1 MAKSPLIG
9 LLWMR
14 GSLSFLEQLCIKSFV
29 DAGHHTVLY
38 SYEPIGGV
46 PDGVEH
52 RDASEIL
59 PETGFLT
66 HERTGS
72 PALHSDLFRYRLL
85 AGCENMIWADTDAYC
100 VRPFQTDSGHFYGWE
115 SDSHINGGVLGL
127 PRDSATLAALLE
139 FTRDEFAIP
148 HWYKTDYIR
157 ELEAARDAGRPVH
170 AGEQPWGVWGPH
182 AITHFLHE
190 TGEARHALPREALY
204 PFSFRDRR
212 KMVKPD
218 VNPKK
223 YLTDATFSV
232 HLYGRRM
239 RKYLA
244 ESHQGIPHPEGL
256 LGQLLIRHKI
266 DPLDAPLRDHPN
278 PNRDHP
284 HARAFRDAISGKA
297 VPVSVRKTRSAENP
311 AHRPQPKAPVIPL
324 RRVVGVTTMKNE
336 GPYIL
341 DWVAYHLSIGFTHFL
356 VYTNDC
362 DDGTDQILDCLSRT
376 GLVTRVDN
384 PADIAAGE
392 RPQRIALKLAEQ
404 HPLVTGA
411 DCYCVFDVD
420 EYINIHIGQGHLEDL
435 FAACGNPEM
444 ISMTWRFFGCA
455 GVLEFDDV
463 PVPLQFTRCAP
474 EYTRLPHHNWGFKT
488 LVRQPSPFRNLG
500 IHRPLGAVGD
510 KMPAWTNGSGQQ
522 MPDSYLKA
530 GWRNSTECW
539 GYALVTLNHY
549 SIRSLDSFLVKRD
562 RGRTNHVNRDQGIAY
577 WNTHNRNDEDDH
589 SILPAAERAALARRL
604 LLLTHPGLEALH
616 DLSVGWHRARIAYLR
631 ALPEFRD
638 LRDRLAQDPLSHQ
651 LADDLPP
658 ADEESDEE
666 ISIPAPPAPVS
677 APATAPGA
685 APEAEARP
693 PRKVASEPEKRPRAP
708 ALEPLLDAS
717 HPDLIRLP
725 SGDVLAT
732 GALNERFY
740 QAMEARADH
749 LAPRLA
755 PPAVPIPS
763 DRITIVTG
771 MRNEAPFILE
781 WVAYHLSI
789 GVTHFLVYT
798 NDCDDPT
805 DAILDRLA
813 THGLVTRQ
821 DNPFRRDK
829 GQKPQ
834 RIALNDA
841 LTQPALTGADW
852 YLPID
857 VDEFVNIHVA
867 DGTLQG
873 LIAEMNGP
881 TTISMLWRFFGN
893 TDRPAYEDRWI
904 TETFIRCAPRFM
916 PKVARDPDNAHGL
929 RDGTGIAPP
938 EGRLMGWGVKTM
950 VHRSAPFAKIGVH
963 RPLELDES
971 RKADLRWVN
980 GSGRCI
986 PPEEHGDE
994 NWRATKNSAGYR
1006 MVTLNHYALR
1016 TADSYLVKKQRG
1028 RINHVDE
1035 DQDLTYWAQRN
1046 FISETDDSILRHL
1059 PRARMVWDGLMQDAE
1074 LARLHRAAADWHRAR
1089 IAALKQD
1096 PDYRALY
1103 SALTAPMGALMATA
1117 RESRD

>member
-1 MAKSPLIG
+1 MAKSPSIG

-223 YLTDATFSV
+223 YLTEATFSV

-297 VPVSVRKTRSAENP
+297 VPVSARKTRSAENP

-392 RPQRIALKLAEQ
+392 RPQWVALKLAEQ

-420 EYINIHIGQGHLEDL
+420 EYINIHTGQGRLEDL

-444 ISMTWRFFGCA
+444 ISMTWRFFGCS
-455 GVLEFDDV
+455 GVLGFDDR
-463 PVPLQFTRCAP
+463 PVPEQFTRCAP
-474 EYTRLPHHNWGFKT
+474 EFVRFPHNNWGFKT
-488 LVRQPSPFRNLG
+488 LVRQPATFTQLG
-500 IHRPLGAVGD
+500 VHRPQGPRSEV
-510 KMPAWTNGSGQQ
+510 MPHWTNGSGQQ
-522 MPDSYLKA
+522 MPQRYMTS
-530 GWRNSTECW
+530 GWRSSLESR
-539 GYALVTLNHY
+539 GYDLVTLNHY
-549 SIRSLDSFLVKRD
+549 AVRSLDSFLVKRD
-562 RGRTNHVNRDQGIAY
+562 RGRTNHVKRDQGITY
-577 WNTHNRNDEDDH
+577 WNIHNRNDEQDN
-589 SILPAAERAALARRL
+589 SIICRLDRARAVKDT
-604 LLLTHPGLEALH
+604 LLLTHPGLFDLHLRSVEWHEAKIAELKSH
-616 DLSVGWHRARIAYLR
+616 DQFRILWEKLAAAPMSHKVQEYPKHSETVSVTTATRPAPSPATSKPYRIPRMPSIAPLLRARHA
-631 ALPEFRD
+631 
-638 LRDRLAQDPLSHQ
+638 
-651 LADDLPP
+651 
-658 ADEESDEE
+658 
-666 ISIPAPPAPVS
+666 
-677 APATAPGA
+677 
-685 APEAEARP
+685 
-693 PRKVASEPEKRPRAP
+693 
-708 ALEPLLDAS
+708 
-717 HPDLIRLP
+717 DLIRRED
-725 SGDVLAT
+725 GDVFAV
-732 GALNERFY
+732 GVLNERLFK
-740 QAMEARADH
+740 AMEARADH